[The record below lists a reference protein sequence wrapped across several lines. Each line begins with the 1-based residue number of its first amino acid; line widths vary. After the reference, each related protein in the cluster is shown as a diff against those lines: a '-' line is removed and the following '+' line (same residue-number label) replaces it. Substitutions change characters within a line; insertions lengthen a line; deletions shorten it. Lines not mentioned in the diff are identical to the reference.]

1 MSQEFQALI
10 EKAFAAGR
18 KAGIDCRPIPLIV
31 GQATGKIPEQ
41 IDFSKPI
48 HFLDD
53 GACGFG
59 WVKIRPATSAF
70 AKYLK
75 SKGIARPAYNGGIDI
90 WISEF
95 GQSVERKYEMARG
108 IAAVLTEAGYDDCA
122 DSRMD

>member
-10 EKAFAAGR
+10 EQAFAAGR
-18 KAGIDCRPIPLIV
+18 KAGLECRPHPMIV
-31 GQATGKIPEQ
+31 AHAKSLVGGE
-41 IDFSKPI
+41 IDYSQPV
-48 HFLDD
+48 HYVDD

-70 AKYLK
+70 AKFLK

-108 IAAVLTEAGYDDCA
+108 IAAVLREAGYGA
-122 DSRMD
+122 YPDSRMD

>member
-10 EKAFAAGR
+10 DKAFAAGR
-18 KAGIDCRPIPLIV
+18 KMGAECRPHPMLVGMAAADGGIDY
-31 GQATGKIPEQ
+31 T
-41 IDFSKPI
+41 KPMYRV
-48 HFLDD
+48 DD
-53 GACGFG
+53 GTCGFG

-70 AKYLK
+70 AKWLK
-75 SKGIARPAYNGGIDI
+75 ANNIARPAYNGGIDI

-108 IAAVLTEAGYDDCA
+108 IAKVLTEAGYDACA